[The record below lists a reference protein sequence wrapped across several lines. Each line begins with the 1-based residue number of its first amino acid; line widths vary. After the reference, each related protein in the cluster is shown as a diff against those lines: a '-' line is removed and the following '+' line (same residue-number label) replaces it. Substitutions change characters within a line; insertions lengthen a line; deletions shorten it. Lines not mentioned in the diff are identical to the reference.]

1 MKRCVSVGGVV
12 SEEACESVGGVATEW
27 RQVNPLEA
35 LL

>member
-1 MKRCVSVGGVV
+1 MERCVSVGGVV